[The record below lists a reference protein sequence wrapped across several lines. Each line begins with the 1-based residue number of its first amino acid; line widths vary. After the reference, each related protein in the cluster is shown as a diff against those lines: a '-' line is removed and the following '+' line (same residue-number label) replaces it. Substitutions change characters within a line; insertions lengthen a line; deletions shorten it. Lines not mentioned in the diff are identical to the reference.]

1 VRQRGIRVSRRLCIG
16 IFALGLTSQVWAQ
29 VSTESA
35 DSSGKPLE
43 TVTVTAK
50 RLEEQLP
57 VLLESQGGRVDTIT
71 AEQIAKGGFID
82 IAQALQM
89 LAPGLYISPK
99 NGPFDYVNISL
110 LGSRTEDVLWL
121 LDGVR
126 LNNRLYGGTTPL
138 DTLPAS
144 IVDRLQ
150 VLEGGQALFYG
161 TEASAGAIDIITKD
175 FSKTPDGAVSVG
187 GDTNE
192 SGHVDGYYRDTIGRN
207 QFVVFADADVSSG
220 FKPFRD
226 RDIQPSDTDRDRR
239 YHLYTLGAK
248 YAYDFTDDLRYSA
261 LLEHTTAK
269 LDFSL
274 PFVVSSAFNGRDE
287 NVLTSKLDYT
297 PSDDYQLFAKGY
309 YHWWYSHYTEYD
321 NVIGS
326 PGQLSNIED
335 GGFWGFVDRGV
346 NFMAKFKLSAALDG
360 IAGYDFQ
367 NYEGHD
373 AVLVIQQQT
382 ESVNAFFGQVATSSE
397 WMAHTTLAAGVR
409 FNDPTVGESATVW
422 TVSGKHD
429 FANDLYVRGQAG
441 TAFRLPTAEEL
452 FANDPFDER
461 GNPNLKPEKSSN
473 ANLSVG
479 GTLGVPHLHWEL
491 IGFWRDITNLIDYAT
506 FDATTQ
512 QAVFG
517 NVPGTVHVRGGEMDL
532 GADFADFTAELNY
545 TYAHSVQEGNLQID
559 AVPVQ
564 QAKASLDYHPVELPF
579 GITLAAIF
587 VGAEWR
593 SGLGAGDGR
602 AEYGKYPLVDLAGR
616 YFIDA
621 QRHHILSLRI
631 ENLFD
636 RQYATSLGNGVS
648 DADGSDYTYWNLGLP
663 RTLEGRY
670 TYKF

>member
-1 VRQRGIRVSRRLCIG
+1 VRQKEIRAPRRLCIG
-16 IFALGLTSQVWAQ
+16 IVGLGMAAQVWAQ
-29 VSTESA
+29 GTIDSA
-35 DSSGKPLE
+35 GASGPLE
-43 TVTVTAK
+43 NVTVTAK

-57 VLLESQGGRVDTIT
+57 TILAAQGDRVDTIPGDL
-71 AEQIAKGGFID
+71 IAKNHFID
-82 IAQALQM
+82 VAQSLQM
-89 LAPGLYISPK
+89 LAPGLYVSPK
-99 NGPFDYVNISL
+99 NGPFDYVDVSL

-144 IVDRLQ
+144 IVDRMQ

-161 TEASAGAIDIITKD
+161 TEASAGAIDISTKD

-187 GDTNE
+187 GDTND
-192 SGHVDGYYRDTIGRN
+192 SFHFDGYYRDTIDRN
-207 QFVVFADADVSSG
+207 QFVVYADVDTSSG
-220 FKPFRD
+220 FQPFRSQ
-226 RDIQPSDTDRDRR
+226 DIQPSDTDRDRD
-239 YHLYTLGAK
+239 YHVYTFGSK
-248 YAYDFTDDLRYSA
+248 YAYDFSDDLRYSA
-261 LLEHTTAK
+261 LLQHTTAK
-269 LDFSL
+269 LDFSE
-274 PFVVSSAFNGRDE
+274 PFLVDQAYNGRDE

-297 PSDDYQLFAKGY
+297 PSENFQLFVKGY

-321 NVIGS
+321 NVVGS
-326 PGQLSNIED
+326 PGQLVNVED

-346 NFMAKFKLSAALDG
+346 NLMARFKLNSAFDE
-360 IAGYDFQ
+360 IVGYDFQ
-367 NYEGHD
+367 NYAGHD

-382 ESVNAFFGQVATSSE
+382 ETVNAVFGQVATSSDL
-397 WMAHTTLAAGVR
+397 MAHTTLAAGVR

-429 FANDLYVRGQAG
+429 FSSDLFVRAQAG

-461 GNPNLKPEKSSN
+461 GDPNLKPEKSSN
-473 ANLSVG
+473 ANLSIG
-479 GTLGVPHLHWEL
+479 GTFGIPHLHWEV
-491 IGFWRDITNLIDYAT
+491 IGFWRDITNLIDYAS

-517 NVPGTVHVRGGEMDL
+517 NVPGTVLVHGGELDV
-532 GADFADFTAELNY
+532 GADYADFSAELNY
-545 TYAHSVQEGNLQID
+545 TYSHSVQAGSLQIP

-564 QAKASLDYHPVELPF
+564 EAKASLDYHPAEQPF
-579 GITLAAIF
+579 GITLSAIF
-587 VGAEWR
+587 VGAEWA
-593 SGLGAGDGR
+593 SGLGVGDGR

-621 QRHHILSLRI
+621 QRHHLITLSI
-631 ENLFD
+631 VNLFD
-636 RQYATSLGNGVS
+636 RQYSTSLGTGVG
-648 DADGSDYTYWNLGLP
+648 DTDGSDYVYGNLGIP
-663 RTLEGRY
+663 RTLTGRY